1 MSHIL
6 IRANIAGYGGNA
18 VSIYCA
24 YDTDSDILAVSREGE
39 YEDSDRPSFLKIS
52 NQNRDKA
59 FDALFTEE
67 LTRSAINA
75 FFELDAL
82 KLLAISPKAQR
93 CNPLNKIERDGMDE
107 GGMKYRISPDVT
119 NAQVAVL
126 AASWYVNTQRGVS
139 AVREFAE
146 EMRMLTI

>member
-6 IRANIAGYGGNA
+6 IRANIAGYSGSPA
-18 VSIYCA
+18 SVMCA
-24 YDTDSDILAVSREGE
+24 YDTDSDILAVSSERE
-39 YEDSDRPSFLKIS
+39 YEDMDRAGFLKIS
-52 NQNRDKA
+52 NQSRDKA
-59 FDALFTEE
+59 YDALFTEE
-67 LTRSAINA
+67 LTRNGITA

-82 KLLAISPKAQR
+82 KLLAISSKAQR

-107 GGMKYRISPDVT
+107 GGMKYRIAPDIT

-126 AASWYVNTQRGVS
+126 AASWYVNTQRGVT

-146 EMRMLTI
+146 EMRMMTI